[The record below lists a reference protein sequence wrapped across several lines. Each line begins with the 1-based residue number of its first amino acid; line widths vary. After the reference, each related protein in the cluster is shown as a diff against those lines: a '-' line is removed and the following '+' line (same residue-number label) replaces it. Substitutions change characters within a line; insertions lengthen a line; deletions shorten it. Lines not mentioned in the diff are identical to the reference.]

1 MPNKV
6 GKFKVC
12 INCDGCIPV
21 IPESNFYEIEKSFD
35 KQHKNHMTT
44 ILTGEEMRAYLK
56 RRAIMSKLCDNARK
70 LRSIR
75 WYDNNVNSTEHKLFI
90 DIRNNNKQLLKQLK
104 EI

>member
-35 KQHKNHMTT
+35 KQHKNHMMT
-44 ILTGEEMRAYLK
+44 ILTGEEISK
-56 RRAIMSKLCDNARK
+56 SFSKFSKL
-70 LRSIR
+70 
-75 WYDNNVNSTEHKLFI
+75 TGE
-90 DIRNNNKQLLKQLK
+90 